1 MKILMDGSE
10 VAESDVKGVMIDR
23 DSQFPR
29 VLVELTGDKKI
40 VLDMDKNEY
49 KFLGGRVIDLLADPA
64 DQDLSFYLTLA
75 KKNL

>member
-1 MKILMDGSE
+1 MMDGSE
-10 VAESDVKGVMIDR
+10 VAESEVKGVMIDR
-23 DSQFPR
+23 DSLFPR

>member
-10 VAESDVKGVMIDR
+10 VAESEVKGVMIDR
-23 DSQFPR
+23 DSLFPR